1 MKTKYIKMSLSV
13 YRLFLEND
21 IRAFPNHYDIEV
33 NKEGDCGRYLNVDYD
48 TLLDKVMDF
57 MVEAKEE
64 NERFRK

>member
-1 MKTKYIKMSLSV
+1 MSLSV
-13 YRLFLEND
+13 YR
-21 IRAFPNHYDIEV
+21 PNHYDIEV

>member
-13 YRLFLEND
+13 YR
-21 IRAFPNHYDIEV
+21 PNHYDIEV